1 MQAEFTDAVAR
12 VRSEAER
19 TVASLEAEK
28 SYQESR
34 NAALL
39 LRNRQLYHRIQDFK
53 GSIRVYTRI
62 RPVAAND
69 TSGDGAVVAPGRC
82 LDPAAEGEDVVC
94 RPPVGKLSN
103 TGERRPAGR
112 RVEEKRYSFDRV
124 FGPDSTQ
131 TQVYEEL
138 SPLITSILD
147 GYNVC
152 VFAYGQT
159 GSGKT
164 FTMGGCT
171 DVGAEGDA
179 AVGVNARALAELFE
193 TAEARGA
200 ADGTTF
206 AISVEM
212 REIYNEQVRDL
223 LNPAEKES
231 SWKGGSSGARLA
243 SERDA
248 RAGDGERD
256 RERFGNRRQSAAAE
270 EDDAPT
276 VTRVEARDATHVL
289 DIMAEGTARRA
300 SAGTA
305 LNERSSRSHSVVTV
319 FAEGVDGAGRVVSG
333 RLHLIDLAGSERV
346 ARSEATGD
354 RLKEAQHINKSLS
367 ALGDVIAALL
377 EKRAHVPFRNSQ
389 LTRLLSDS
397 LGGNSKVVLLAH
409 LAPEAAS
416 LPETQSTLLFGQRC
430 SQVELGKARVNVA
443 GGSGTSAADA
453 ALASS
458 LAKCR
463 RALEEERARASTA
476 EAEAAALGAEIE
488 AVRANA
494 ETRAVVGAN
503 HTVRLARSME
513 NAEGTSAAESAA
525 AREPL
530 SPIARTNSW
539 SRGSSAT
546 PVRPQSAAK
555 RTISRVAAHASSTIL
570 KEY

>member
-231 SWKGGSSGARLA
+231 SWKG
-243 SERDA
+243 
-248 RAGDGERD
+248 
-256 RERFGNRRQSAAAE
+256 AAAG
-270 EDDAPT
+270 
-276 VTRVEARDATHVL
+276 L
-289 DIMAEGTARRA
+289 DSRA
-300 SAGTA
+300 SATRGPGTGRGIARGLGTA
-305 LNERSSRSHSVVTV
+305 
-319 FAEGVDGAGRVVSG
+319 
-333 RLHLIDLAGSERV
+333 
-346 ARSEATGD
+346 GD
-354 RLKEAQHINKSLS
+354 PPR
-367 ALGDVIAALL
+367 
-377 EKRAHVPFRNSQ
+377 RRRT
-389 LTRLLSDS
+389 TR
-397 LGGNSKVVLLAH
+397 
-409 LAPEAAS
+409 
-416 LPETQSTLLFGQRC
+416 
-430 SQVELGKARVNVA
+430 
-443 GGSGTSAADA
+443 
-453 ALASS
+453 
-458 LAKCR
+458 R
-463 RALEEERARASTA
+463 R
-476 EAEAAALGAEIE
+476 
-488 AVRANA
+488 
-494 ETRAVVGAN
+494 
-503 HTVRLARSME
+503 
-513 NAEGTSAAESAA
+513 
-525 AREPL
+525 
-530 SPIARTNSW
+530 
-539 SRGSSAT
+539 
-546 PVRPQSAAK
+546 
-555 RTISRVAAHASSTIL
+555 
-570 KEY
+570 